1 MLQQA
6 ETDFGV
12 ARDAGHQGDQQIQ
25 RVTRVANIQ
34 HIAGIVEGFG
44 GFRLGGHLRFA
55 NPPLGTV
62 ADVQRQF
69 VEDGIHRGG
78 RGPHLRQR
86 AQFTHQQRVAAGK
99 VNQKQII
106 LGQIATKGV
115 FRQRPRG
122 KLLYERMRHIA
133 LPVSG
138 GQLA

>member
-1 MLQQA
+1 MADVQY
-6 ETDFGV
+6 V
-12 ARDAGHQGDQQIQ
+12 
-25 RVTRVANIQ
+25 
-34 HIAGIVEGFG
+34 AGIIYRFSGFLFSRHRRFIQPP
-44 GFRLGGHLRFA
+44 FR
-55 NPPLGTV
+55 TV

-69 VEDGIHRGG
+69 VENGVHGRGG
-78 RGPHLRQR
+78 NAHFREGTQL
-86 AQFTHQQRVAAGK
+86 AHQQRVAAGK

-122 KLLYERMRHIA
+122 KLLDERMRHIA